1 MGCAG
6 SRGRIRNAVNS
17 EHTARVAGDAALPA
31 RPEYTSLSARVRR
44 QWFGPTQPWWGFAFT
59 APVLVLL
66 VCFKFWPMAYA
77 AGLSLTN
84 ANLTERIWRFTGVQN
99 YARLTRDTVFVGA
112 LATTGRYVGAT
123 VAIAMVLGLA
133 VAVLLNQKVPARGLF
148 RTLIFLPAVVP
159 IIVVPILWQF
169 LYHPYGL
176 VNIALRSLGLHPVN
190 WLLSPQGAVGA
201 LVLATA
207 WRLTPL
213 CMVIY
218 LAGLQS
224 IPGELYEAA
233 AIDGAGAPRRFR
245 SITLPMLKPT
255 LLVVVVFAITLTVQN
270 FVLALVMTG
279 GGPDNAST
287 TLSLFV
293 YQRGFLGFQMGS
305 ASAAAIVMLLIIV
318 AFTILSLRAFRTD
331 E

>member
-1 MGCAG
+1 M
-6 SRGRIRNAVNS
+6 SS
-17 EHTARVAGDAALPA
+17 EHTARVPGGGWPA
-31 RPEYTSLSARVRR
+31 ESLLTRVRR
-44 QWFGPTQPWWGFAFT
+44 RWLGPTQPWWGFVFT
-59 APVLVLL
+59 LPILVLL

-84 ANLTERIWRFTGVQN
+84 ASLTERVWRFIGVHN
-99 YARLTRDTVFVGA
+99 YVRLVRDTVFVGA
-112 LATTGRYVGAT
+112 LTTTGRYVGAT
-123 VAIAMVLGLA
+123 IALSMVLGLGL
-133 VAVLLNQKVPARGLF
+133 AVLLNQKVPARGLF

-169 LYHPYGL
+169 LFHPYGL
-176 VNIALRSLGLHPVN
+176 VNTALKTVGLPPVN

-233 AIDGAGAPRRFR
+233 GIDGAGAPRRFR

-255 LLVVVVFAITLTVQN
+255 FLVVLVFAITLTVQN

-293 YQRGFLGFQMGS
+293 YQAGFIGFRMGY

-318 AFTILSLRAFRTD
+318 AFTMVSLRAFRT
-331 E
+331 EE

>member
-1 MGCAG
+1 MA
-6 SRGRIRNAVNS
+6 
-17 EHTARVAGDAALPA
+17 HTAVWPA
-31 RPEYTSLSARVRR
+31 EPFWIRLRR
-44 QWFGPTQPWWGFAFT
+44 RWLGPTQPWWGAVFA
-59 APVLVLL
+59 APLLVLL
-66 VCFKFWPMAYA
+66 VGFKFWPMGYA
-77 AGLSLTN
+77 AWLSLTN
-84 ANLTERIWRFTGVQN
+84 ASLTERTRRFIGAAN
-99 YARLTRDTVFVGA
+99 YARLAHDTTFIGA
-112 LATTGRYVGAT
+112 LETTGRYVGAT
-123 VAIAMVLGLA
+123 IAISMVLGLA
-133 VAVLLNQKVPARGLF
+133 LAVLLNQKIPARGLF
-148 RTLIFLPAVVP
+148 RTLLFLPAVVP

-169 LYHPYGL
+169 LFHPYGL
-176 VNIALRSLGLHPVN
+176 VNYTLRTLGLHPVN

-224 IPGELYEAA
+224 IPHELYEAA

-245 SITLPMLKPT
+245 SVTLPMLKPT
-255 LLVVVVFAITLTVQN
+255 FLVVVVFAITLTVQN

-293 YQRGFLGFQMGS
+293 YETGFRGFQMGY
-305 ASAAAIVMLLIIV
+305 ASAAARVMLLIIV
-318 AFTILSLRAFRTD
+318 AFTLVSLRAFRTH
-331 E
+331 EE

>member
-1 MGCAG
+1 M
-6 SRGRIRNAVNS
+6 
-17 EHTARVAGDAALPA
+17 EAAWAAEPLL
-31 RPEYTSLSARVRR
+31 TKVRR
-44 QWFGPTQPWWGFAFT
+44 RWFGPTQPWWGVVFT
-59 APVLVLL
+59 LPVLVLL
-66 VCFKFWPMAYA
+66 LCFKFWPMGYA
-77 AGLSLTN
+77 AWLSLTN
-84 ANLTERIWRFTGVQN
+84 ATLTERGRRFIGFSN
-99 YARLTRDTVFVGA
+99 YARLAHDTTFAGA
-112 LATTGRYVGAT
+112 LETTARYVGAT
-123 VAIAMVLGLA
+123 IAVSMVLGLGL
-133 VAVLLNQKVPARGLF
+133 AVLLNQKVPARGLF
-148 RTLIFLPAVVP
+148 RTLIFLPAVAP

-169 LYHPYGL
+169 LFNPYGL
-176 VNIALRSLGLHPVN
+176 VNDALKALGLHSVN

-201 LVLATA
+201 LVVATA

-233 AIDGAGAPRRFR
+233 AIDGAGPPRRFR

-255 LLVVVVFAITLTVQN
+255 ALVVLVFAITLTVQN

-293 YQRGFLGFQMGS
+293 YQTGFLGFQMGY
-305 ASAAAIVMLLIIV
+305 ASAAALVMLLIIV
-318 AFTILSLRAFRTD
+318 AFTMVSLRAFRT
-331 E
+331 EE

>member
-1 MGCAG
+1 MSGQG
-6 SRGRIRNAVNS
+6 SAPLAPGAAWPAPGWIMR
-17 EHTARVAGDAALPA
+17 AR
-31 RPEYTSLSARVRR
+31 RR
-44 QWFGPTQPWWGFAFT
+44 WFGPSQPWWGFVFAL
-59 APVLVLL
+59 PILVLL

-77 AGLSLTN
+77 AWLSLTN
-84 ANLTERIWRFTGVQN
+84 ATLTDRAGHFIGIHN
-99 YARLTRDTVFVGA
+99 YARLARDTTFIGA
-112 LATTGRYVGAT
+112 LETTGRYVGAT
-123 VAIAMVLGLA
+123 IAVSMILGLA
-133 VAVLLNQKVPARGLF
+133 LAVLLNQKVPARGLF

-169 LYHPYGL
+169 LFNPYGL
-176 VNIALRSLGLHPVN
+176 VNDALKVLGLQPVN

-201 LVLATA
+201 LVVATA

-233 AIDGAGAPRRFR
+233 KVDGAGAPRRFR

-255 LLVVVVFAITLTVQN
+255 FLVVVVFAITLTVQN

-293 YQRGFLGFQMGS
+293 YQTGFLGFQMGY
-305 ASAAAIVMLLIIV
+305 ASAAALVMLLIIV
-318 AFTILSLRAFRTD
+318 AFTMASLRAFRT
-331 E
+331 EE

>member
-1 MGCAG
+1 VSSGQTA
-6 SRGRIRNAVNS
+6 SVAV
-17 EHTARVAGDAALPA
+17 EAHWPA
-31 RPEYTSLSARVRR
+31 EPFLVRLR
-44 QWFGPTQPWWGFAFT
+44 RRWFGPAQPWWGAVFT
-59 APVLVLL
+59 LPILVLL
-66 VCFKFWPMAYA
+66 VGFKFWPMAYA
-77 AGLSLTN
+77 AWLSLTN
-84 ANLTERIWRFTGVQN
+84 ATLTDRTRRFIGLHN
-99 YARLTRDTVFVGA
+99 YARLAHDTTFIGA
-112 LATTGRYVGAT
+112 LETTARYVGAT
-123 VAIAMVLGLA
+123 IAISMILGLA
-133 VAVLLNQKVPARGLF
+133 LAVLLNQKVPARGLF
-148 RTLIFLPAVVP
+148 RTLLFLPAVVP

-169 LYHPYGL
+169 LFNPYGL
-176 VNIALRSLGLHPVN
+176 VNDTLKALGLHPVN

-218 LAGLQS
+218 LAGLQL

-233 AIDGAGAPRRFR
+233 TVDGAGAPRRFR

-255 LLVVVVFAITLTVQN
+255 FLVVVIFAITLTVQN

-293 YQRGFLGFQMGS
+293 YQTGFLGFQMGYAS
-305 ASAAAIVMLLIIV
+305 SAALVMLLIIV
-318 AFTILSLRAFRTD
+318 AFTMVSLRAFRTD

>member
-1 MGCAG
+1 MSSG
-6 SRGRIRNAVNS
+6 
-17 EHTARVAGDAALPA
+17 HTARVAVNAAWP
-31 RPEYTSLSARVRR
+31 PESLLRRVHRR
-44 QWFGPTQPWWGFAFT
+44 WFGPSQPWWGFVFT
-59 APVLVLL
+59 LPILVLL

-84 ANLTERIWRFTGVQN
+84 ASLTERTWRFVGVHN
-99 YARLTRDTVFVGA
+99 YARLARDTAFVGA
-112 LATTGRYVGAT
+112 LATTGRYAGAT
-123 VAIAMVLGLA
+123 IALSMVLGLGL
-133 VAVLLNQKVPARGLF
+133 AVLLNQKVPARGLF

-159 IIVVPILWQF
+159 IVVAPILWQF
-169 LYHPYGL
+169 LFHPYGL
-176 VNIALRSLGLHPVN
+176 VNHALKALGVHPVN
-190 WLLSPQGAVGA
+190 WLLSPQGAVEA
-201 LVLATA
+201 LVVATA

-233 AIDGAGAPRRFR
+233 KVDGAGAPRRFR

-255 LLVVVVFAITLTVQN
+255 FLVVVVFAVTLTVQN

-293 YQRGFLGFQMGS
+293 YQTGFLGFQMGY
-305 ASAAAIVMLLIIV
+305 ASAAALVMLLIIV
-318 AFTILSLRAFRTD
+318 VFTLLSLRALRT
-331 E
+331 EE

>member
-1 MGCAG
+1 MRSRCRRRSTGASCSRRSRTG
-6 SRGRIRNAVNS
+6 SRRSSSNKSPSRRRS
-17 EHTARVAGDAALPA
+17 RRCRRSTCR
-31 RPEYTSLSARVRR
+31 RSASSRS
-44 QWFGPTQPWWGFAFT
+44 
-59 APVLVLL
+59 
-66 VCFKFWPMAYA
+66 
-77 AGLSLTN
+77 GLSLRRRGR
-84 ANLTERIWRFTGVQN
+84 AAGAS
-99 YARLTRDTVFVGA
+99 AR
-112 LATTGRYVGAT
+112 
-123 VAIAMVLGLA
+123 
-133 VAVLLNQKVPARGLF
+133 PLF

-169 LYHPYGL
+169 LFNPYGL
-176 VNIALRSLGLHPVN
+176 VNDALKTVGLPPMN
-190 WLLSPQGAVGA
+190 WLLSARGAVAA

-224 IPGELYEAA
+224 IPAELYDAGKV
-233 AIDGAGAPRRFR
+233 DGAGVARRFR
-245 SITLPMLKPT
+245 SITLPLLKPT
-255 LLVVVVFAITLTVQN
+255 FLVVVVFAITLTVQN

-279 GGPDNAST
+279 GGPDSAST

-293 YQRGFLGFQMGS
+293 YQTGFLGFRMGY

-318 AFTILSLRAFRTD
+318 VFTMINLRVFRTD

>member
-1 MGCAG
+1 
-6 SRGRIRNAVNS
+6 
-17 EHTARVAGDAALPA
+17 
-31 RPEYTSLSARVRR
+31 VRR
-44 QWFGPTQPWWGFAFT
+44 RGFGPTQPWWGVVFT
-59 APVLVLL
+59 LPMLAML

-77 AGLSLTN
+77 VWLSLTD
-84 ANLTERIWRFTGVQN
+84 ATLTERTRRFVGLAN
-99 YARLTRDTVFVGA
+99 YARLGHDTAFVGA
-112 LATTGRYVGAT
+112 LETTARYVGAT
-123 VAIAMVLGLA
+123 VAVSMVLGLA
-133 VAVLLNQKVPARGLF
+133 LAVLLNQKVPARGLF
-148 RTLIFLPAVVP
+148 RTLMFLPAVVP

-169 LYHPYGL
+169 LFNPYGL
-176 VNIALRSLGLHPVN
+176 VNVALKALGIHPVN

-218 LAGLQS
+218 LAGLQT
-224 IPGELYEAA
+224 IPGDLYEAA

-293 YQRGFLGFQMGS
+293 YQTGFLGFRMGY
-305 ASAAAIVMLLIIV
+305 ASAAALVMLLIIV
-318 AFTILSLRAFRTD
+318 GFTMLSLRAFRS
-331 E
+331 EE

>member
-1 MGCAG
+1 M
-6 SRGRIRNAVNS
+6 SS
-17 EHTARVAGDAALPA
+17 EDTAR
-31 RPEYTSLSARVRR
+31 ARVEAAWRAESLLTKARR
-44 QWFGPTQPWWGFAFT
+44 RWFGPTQPWWGVVFT
-59 APVLVLL
+59 LPALVLL
-66 VCFKFWPMAYA
+66 VGFKFWPMGYA
-77 AGLSLTN
+77 AWLSLTN
-84 ANLTERIWRFTGVQN
+84 ATLTEPSRRFIAFHN
-99 YARLTRDTVFVGA
+99 YARLAHDTTFVGA
-112 LATTGRYVGAT
+112 LETTARYVGAT
-123 VAIAMVLGLA
+123 IAVSMVLGLGL
-133 VAVLLNQKVPARGLF
+133 AVLLNQKLPARGLF

-169 LYHPYGL
+169 LFNPYGL
-176 VNIALRSLGLHPVN
+176 VNDALKALGLHPVN
-190 WLLSPQGAVGA
+190 WLLSSQGAVGA
-201 LVLATA
+201 LVVATA

-255 LLVVVVFAITLTVQN
+255 LLVGLVFAITLTVQN

-293 YQRGFLGFQMGS
+293 YQTGFLGFQMGY
-305 ASAAAIVMLLIIV
+305 ASAAALVMLLIIV
-318 AFTILSLRAFRTD
+318 AFTMVSLRAFGT
-331 E
+331 EE

>member
-1 MGCAG
+1 MSSG
-6 SRGRIRNAVNS
+6 
-17 EHTARVAGDAALPA
+17 ETARIAVDAAWPRERL
-31 RPEYTSLSARVRR
+31 LMKMRR
-44 QWFGPTQPWWGFAFT
+44 RWFGPTQPWWGFVFT
-59 APVLVLL
+59 LPILILL

-84 ANLTERIWRFTGVQN
+84 ASLTERTWRFVGVAN
-99 YARLTRDTVFVGA
+99 YARLARDTTFVGA

-123 VAIAMVLGLA
+123 IALSMVLGLGL
-133 VAVLLNQKVPARGLF
+133 AVLLNQKVPARGLF

-159 IIVVPILWQF
+159 IVVAPILWQF
-169 LYHPYGL
+169 LFHPYGL
-176 VNIALRSLGLHPVN
+176 VNHTLKALGLPPVN
-190 WLLSPQGAVGA
+190 WLLSPQGAVEA
-201 LVLATA
+201 LVVATA

-233 AIDGAGAPRRFR
+233 KVDGAGAPRRFR
-245 SITLPMLKPT
+245 SVTLPLLKPT
-255 LLVVVVFAITLTVQN
+255 FLVVVVFAITLTVQN

-293 YQRGFLGFQMGS
+293 YQTGFLGFRMGY
-305 ASAAAIVMLLIIV
+305 ASAAALVMLLIIV
-318 AFTILSLRAFRTD
+318 AFTMLSLRALRT
-331 E
+331 EEG